1 MAMRVG
7 SRKINGV
14 DTEIQAN
21 EYGQFFIQ
29 VEGKTIGRGN
39 TLDAA
44 VVEARNSINREK
56 TKVNVQFI
64 TKSGGERGVATGFH
78 SRNRTVMAK
87 IADGKGE
94 QLDYNYRAF
103 KANMPQ
109 DMLDRWFEVQTTLAS
124 LRAEQRAIEG
134 QYEFTLREK
143 VQQAITEAQGKTLSG
158 AINKAAE
165 RRAKVNP
172 KRRY

>member
-7 SRKINGV
+7 SRTINGV
-14 DTEIQAN
+14 DTEVHASPDGMFYIQ
-21 EYGQFFIQ
+21 I
-29 VEGKTIGRGN
+29 EGKSIGSGN

-44 VVEARNSINREK
+44 IVEARNSINREK
-56 TKVNVQFI
+56 IKVEVPFI

-124 LRAEQRAIEG
+124 LRAEQKSIEG
-134 QYEFTLREK
+134 QYEITLREK

>member
-29 VEGKTIGRGN
+29 VEGKTIGSGN

-56 TKVNVQFI
+56 TKVEVKFI
-64 TKSGGERGVATGFH
+64 TRDGEPGVATGIH
-78 SRNRTVMAK
+78 SRNHTVMAK
-87 IADGKGE
+87 IAGGRGE
-94 QLDYNYRAF
+94 QLDYSYRCFNLTCPSSKSIAISRSLISLAAF
-103 KANMPQ
+103 RRAQPDRQ
-109 DMLDRWFEVQTTLAS
+109 QWGML
-124 LRAEQRAIEG
+124 
-134 QYEFTLREK
+134 LREA

-172 KRRY
+172 KRRYY